1 MVYTG
6 KQDLRKLKQELL
18 IFVRNAN
25 ILTLVQRG
33 ATNTTET
40 FNGTGL
46 QFNFDVA
53 NGTTIKNVREVQV
66 NAVVQ
71 TFGIDYTVDYEDAN
85 PGRVNFI
92 VAPPVGV
99 NNVSIEYEYGT
110 DSIYS
115 DFPRTD
121 LSLKSYPRIGL
132 KVYRS
137 STESFGIGGTA
148 EIGSWFVRVGV
159 WDEDMRMVDDYLTLI
174 RNAFMTGN
182 KSFYY
187 FQFIDPQETDEL
199 RVVGKRH
206 DEIVAKS
213 LLLKIPLQVEII

>member
-18 IFVRNAN
+18 IFIRNSN
-25 ILTLVQRG
+25 ILTFAQRG
-33 ATNTTET
+33 VTNVPAEVFVAAPGQTVY
-40 FNGTGL
+40 
-46 QFNFDVA
+46 DVT
-53 NGTTIKNVREVQV
+53 NNTSIKNIRTITVDGVL
-66 NAVVQ
+66 NI
-71 TFGIDYTVDYEDAN
+71 FGIDYFVDYEDTN
-85 PGRVNFI
+85 PGRITWN
-92 VAPPVGV
+92 VAFTGGET
-99 NNVSIEYEYGT
+99 VSINYDYGT
-110 DSIYS
+110 DKIYS
-115 DFPRTD
+115 DFPRVD

-159 WDEDMRMVDDYLTLI
+159 WDEDMRMVDDYLTLV

-187 FQFIDPQETDEL
+187 FQFIDPQETTEL